1 MAGTIRG
8 TAVTISNTEKT
19 RRGGGNR
26 HHADDQRRGGE
37 RDDDHGDDGLDHSPG
52 YSWGIAWALPQQCT
66 RTRTKTKCNRRPAGE
81 RGKSLISE
89 EAYAITGEVRRHGG
103 DQRHRG
109 ERHDNHSDDT
119 WRHQCGQ
126 HAVDLCAP
134 SRTQF
139 LARIWSMVS

>member
-52 YSWGIAWALPQQCT
+52 YSWGIA
-66 RTRTKTKCNRRPAGE
+66 PAMH
-81 RGKSLISE
+81 K
-89 EAYAITGEVRRHGG
+89 
-103 DQRHRG
+103 
-109 ERHDNHSDDT
+109 NKNKNK
-119 WRHQCGQ
+119 
-126 HAVDLCAP
+126 
-134 SRTQF
+134 
-139 LARIWSMVS
+139 M

>member
-1 MAGTIRG
+1 MREIEGPDVARAGRAKKVRPPQLAACFILDAASVSFRRQRLVDRVPSNPGDAGTIRG

-66 RTRTKTKCNRRPAGE
+66 RTRTK
-81 RGKSLISE
+81 
-89 EAYAITGEVRRHGG
+89 
-103 DQRHRG
+103 
-109 ERHDNHSDDT
+109 
-119 WRHQCGQ
+119 
-126 HAVDLCAP
+126 
-134 SRTQF
+134 
-139 LARIWSMVS
+139 

>member
-66 RTRTKTKCNRRPAGE
+66 RTRTKQNVTAAPLASAGNRSSARNN
-81 RGKSLISE
+81 
-89 EAYAITGEVRRHGG
+89 AITGEVRRHGG
-103 DQRHRG
+103 DQRHDG
-109 ERHDNHSDDT
+109 EGKT
-119 WRHQCGQ
+119 IT
-126 HAVDLCAP
+126 A
-134 SRTQF
+134 
-139 LARIWSMVS
+139 